1 MTDDEE
7 VIVINSNDEIGEPQR
22 RLNMK
27 IIENKMKAEIMAEED
42 RRIFEILD
50 SLGT

>member
-7 VIVINSNDEIGEPQR
+7 VIVISSNDEIGEPQR
-22 RLNMK
+22 RLNK
-27 IIENKMKAEIMAEED
+27 KQLVDKMRAEIAAEED

-50 SLGT
+50 NLGT